1 MFASTSAR
9 NISTVIRETNCGTI
23 APTGAAAAQRERS
36 AWPRKRLLALHGH
49 TDGHLLLD
57 AIEIERQR
65 NRMMRQTM
73 GFRHAVVDAHNGE
86 LVAVMR
92 SPDDAYDYCDYFA
105 TARRDATV
113 LDLWLRFKASRL
125 FQCVFWV
132 YNCSLFRLCRSSLVY
147 SLRSSYRL

>member
-73 GFRHAVVDAHNGE
+73 GFRHAVVDAHNGD

-92 SPDDAYDYCDYFA
+92 SPDDAYEYCDYFA
-105 TARRDATV
+105 TVRRDATV
-113 LDLWLRFKASRL
+113 LDLWAEI
-125 FQCVFWV
+125 
-132 YNCSLFRLCRSSLVY
+132 
-147 SLRSSYRL
+147 